1 MKIKIIKKKKVEEDY
16 KGIDNVLKTKVVG
29 DRTGLSLSDEII
41 GRDPSISDD
50 TASPEYRDKVEK
62 FFRSKKF
69 ERDAKKFFGGKVFP
83 NSNVYVVPFIGNEHA
98 AYQTIT
104 TGNEEGFQ
112 DMMSDPEINKKI
124 PKIDSEGKYGNR
136 FELFDLSEQLLT
148 NLKIKENTISQIDLN
163 SDIVFVPVATVLKKT
178 FFPSVHMIIHSM
190 FDSDM
195 FADWMNEPS
204 SNIRNVSLAM
214 STLSDF
220 DANDSDERAEM
231 LSMAPTTKALKN
243 DLINTSFD
251 YAAEVM
257 TGALLYKGGI
267 SKLKFDSE
275 MKQIIKNGTNEFKA
289 IFPGKIV
296 LISVS

>member
-41 GRDPSISDD
+41 GRDPSITDD

-69 ERDAKKFFGGKVFP
+69 ERDAKRFFGGKVFP
-83 NSNVYVVPFIGNEHA
+83 NSNVYVIPFVGNEHA

-104 TGNEEGFQ
+104 TGTEEGFQ
-112 DMMSDPEINKKI
+112 DMMSDPEMNKKI

-136 FELFDLSEQLLT
+136 FELFDLSDQLLV
-148 NLKIKENTISQIDLN
+148 NLKVNEEIINQIDLE

-195 FADWMNEPS
+195 FADWMNQPS
-204 SNIRNVSLAM
+204 SNIKNVSLAM

-220 DANDSDERAEM
+220 DADDPEEREEM
-231 LSMAPTTKALKN
+231 LSMAPTTKALRN

-267 SKLKFDSE
+267 SKLKFDNE
-275 MKQIIKNGTNEFKA
+275 MKQVIASATNEFKN
-289 IFPGKIV
+289 IFPGKVV

>member
-1 MKIKIIKKKKVEEDY
+1 MKIKIIKKKKVEEAFQ
-16 KGIDNVLKTKVVG
+16 GIDNVLKTKVVG

-41 GRDPSISDD
+41 SRDPSITDD
-50 TASPEYRDKVEK
+50 TVSPEYRDKVEK

-69 ERDAKKFFGGKVFP
+69 QREAKKFFGGKVFP
-83 NSNVYVVPFIGNEHA
+83 NSNVYVIPFIGNEHA
-98 AYQTIT
+98 AYQTMT
-104 TGNEEGFQ
+104 TGTEEGFEK
-112 DMMSDPEINKKI
+112 MMSDPEMNKKI

-136 FELFDLSEQLLT
+136 FELFDLSEQLLM
-148 NLKIKENTISQIDLN
+148 NLKVKEETINQIDLS

-204 SNIRNVSLAM
+204 SNIKNVSLAM

-220 DANDSDERAEM
+220 DADDPNERTKM
-231 LSMAPTTKALKN
+231 LSMAPTTKALRK

-267 SKLKFDSE
+267 SKLKFDNE
-275 MKQIIKNGTNEFKA
+275 MKQIIKNATNEFKN
-289 IFPGKIV
+289 IFPGKIA